1 MMAGNLLQQERI
13 GELTTP
19 LGENVLVLSRFDG
32 GEALSEL
39 FEFRIEAVSEQEN
52 IDFNAALGKSV
63 TVKIKAVDG
72 KDRYFNGLLAEA
84 SWSGQR
90 ATLFV
95 YRLVARPWLWLL
107 SLTSDCRIFSQK
119 SPSDIVKQVFTDR
132 GFSDFRDALQS
143 SYPTLEYCV
152 QYRETDFDFVSRLME
167 QYGIYYFFEYADGK
181 HTLVLADGKGSH
193 QTIADLPTARYLP
206 DTAGGR
212 QFVQHIEQWSRG
224 RNVESGVFK
233 LNDYDYTKPG
243 ANLLATSEKPGGY
256 AHDEMEMY
264 DYIGEYSER
273 DVGDKLAQVEAEAAQ
288 SLDDRRTGTGSTLS
302 FFPGGLAT
310 LKDYPVGGENQ
321 EYLVVACQHFFHA
334 QQYRSGGGDGD
345 AGYVGN
351 FEFTPSSRQFR
362 AELDTERPRIAGVQ
376 PALVVGKQGEEI
388 DVDEQ
393 GRICVQFYWDRK
405 KKASR
410 RIRVAQFWAGAH
422 HGSMFWPRIGDE
434 VLVQYEDGD
443 PDRPVAVGSVY
454 NGKNQAPTF
463 LPANKTYSAIV
474 TRSSK
479 NSTGHNLLLFDD
491 TAGEERVRIRAQ
503 KDLIFKALNNE
514 IREIYGNQTESIGGD
529 ETIQVGGPTE
539 GGTFSLTA
547 AKKIVLTVGG
557 SSLTIEPGEITLNSQ
572 SIANNAGLS
581 FSASG
586 LLASVNG
593 FVSLGL
599 SAPATTIGEVV
610 TVSPTILWSSAFGP
624 PPVPTFVASIA
635 PAVSDIAQGLENGLE
650 SLLGGDISGAMSEIA
665 SGVAQGANA
674 IANPPGAGG
683 GMFGGFGGGFPL
695 GGFGGGSASEG
706 LLGMLGGGP
715 FGSFPAD
722 PSAPFGGGAPAN
734 QDGGEPNPPAGVPG
748 SSPGAGAFQGGGD
761 NAPPAPGDPGFTPG
775 APASGAGGGDPG
787 FTPPGAGGS
796 PSGGSDP
803 GFTPRGAGGSSGGG
817 APTPSGG
824 PGFSPGGGSAGGVG
838 ADPGST
844 PGGSGAGPG
853 GGPAGPPGVGAS
865 PPPGAG
871 PGFGPG
877 GSASGPTSGNDPGAS
892 LGGGSQG
899 GGSGLKPL

>member
-1 MMAGNLLQQERI
+1 MAENLSQQERI

-63 TVKIKAVDG
+63 TIKMKTVEG

-193 QTIADLPTARYLP
+193 QTIADLPTAPYLP

-233 LNDYDYTKPG
+233 LNDYDYAKPG
-243 ANLLATSEKPGGY
+243 ANLLSTSEKPGGY

-273 DVGDKLAQVEAEAAQ
+273 DVGDKLAQVEAEAAL
-288 SLDDRRTGTGSTLS
+288 SLDDRRTSTGSTLS

-362 AELDTERPRIAGVQ
+362 AAQDTERPQIAGTQ

-405 KKASR
+405 KEASR
-410 RIRVAQFWAGAH
+410 RIRVAQFWAGKERGAA
-422 HGSMFWPRIGDE
+422 FLPRIGDE
-434 VLVQYEDGD
+434 VVVAYEEGD
-443 PDRPVAVGSVY
+443 PDRPIVVGSVY
-454 NGKNQAPTF
+454 NGANKISLILPERKTVSGVLGKSSKGQGSTIHNANAWWFDDAQGEEIFFVRARKDLFVRAYGDESRHISGKQTEAIDGDVIKNVGGNETINIGGAETGGNYTLTATIKIVLQVGSSSITIDQSGITLQAPT
-463 LPANKTYSAIV
+463 
-474 TRSSK
+474 
-479 NSTGHNLLLFDD
+479 
-491 TAGEERVRIRAQ
+491 
-503 KDLIFKALNNE
+503 
-514 IREIYGNQTESIGGD
+514 
-529 ETIQVGGPTE
+529 
-539 GGTFSLTA
+539 
-547 AKKIVLTVGG
+547 
-557 SSLTIEPGEITLNSQ
+557 ITLTGDTLV
-572 SIANNAGLS
+572 SI
-581 FSASG
+581 
-586 LLASVNG
+586 
-593 FVSLGL
+593 
-599 SAPATTIGEVV
+599 SAPMVKIN
-610 TVSPTILWSSAFGP
+610 S
-624 PPVPTFVASIA
+624 
-635 PAVSDIAQGLENGLE
+635 
-650 SLLGGDISGAMSEIA
+650 
-665 SGVAQGANA
+665 
-674 IANPPGAGG
+674 
-683 GMFGGFGGGFPL
+683 
-695 GGFGGGSASEG
+695 
-706 LLGMLGGGP
+706 
-715 FGSFPAD
+715 
-722 PSAPFGGGAPAN
+722 
-734 QDGGEPNPPAGVPG
+734 
-748 SSPGAGAFQGGGD
+748 
-761 NAPPAPGDPGFTPG
+761 
-775 APASGAGGGDPG
+775 
-787 FTPPGAGGS
+787 
-796 PSGGSDP
+796 
-803 GFTPRGAGGSSGGG
+803 
-817 APTPSGG
+817 
-824 PGFSPGGGSAGGVG
+824 
-838 ADPGST
+838 
-844 PGGSGAGPG
+844 
-853 GGPAGPPGVGAS
+853 
-865 PPPGAG
+865 
-871 PGFGPG
+871 
-877 GSASGPTSGNDPGAS
+877 
-892 LGGGSQG
+892 
-899 GGSGLKPL
+899 